1 MHLAVLLS
9 SALQSIILLAQQG
22 GNGGAAAGVFG
33 AGFLCVLV
41 LFGIGSFIVWLYALI
56 DAIKN
61 PRLSDQQRLIWVLV
75 IVFTHFIGALI
86 YLIVGKN
93 A

>member
-1 MHLAVLLS
+1 MHLQVAMASL
-9 SALQSIILLAQQG
+9 LQSFASLAQQS

-33 AGFLCVLV
+33 IGFICVIL
-41 LFGIGSFIVWLYALI
+41 LFGIGSFVLWLYALI

-86 YLIVGKN
+86 YLVVGKN

>member
-1 MHLAVLLS
+1 MHLTFAMARTLESFL
-9 SALQSIILLAQQG
+9 LLAQQG
-22 GNGGAAAGVFG
+22 DASGAAAGLFG
-33 AGFLCVLV
+33 VGFICVIFLV
-41 LFGIGSFIVWLYALI
+41 GIGSFILWLYALI
-56 DAIKN
+56 DAIRN

-86 YLIVGKN
+86 YLVVGKN